1 MLDEMDARSDMPT
14 HPDGCRLSSSLP
26 LRQSWPHLSPSYP
39 SPAGAAT
46 PVSFQTQARPPRH
59 CEQPAVDESI
69 LARRATALRQL
80 NGNYKPLS
88 RKHRQS
94 KSSGS
99 RSSTLASQPVLVR
112 AYNVETDETA
122 PSSANMPRR
131 RFSLAGSSGAQ
142 QQQQPAPELP
152 SVQDFSIEGILRAIE
167 PDIRSTLDQI
177 AEICG
182 RSKLSLANEYGSH
195 IAPLGEIRAPP
206 GGLLTVEEASSSS
219 ERLVDDNVV
228 IVDDDTSFF
237 DGRDHYRTSSYGLLD
252 HLRQAA
258 QAMGYPGD
266 MPDGSSMSMQAQ
278 PDTPRSTAVPN
289 PLLDID
295 AGARSFAI
303 PKETPSKS
311 RAGSRALLGQNGES
325 ARGSAKD
332 QLQSI
337 VTPAVV
343 GEIHLDARA
352 GESSWPLV
360 PPDIPQASPSSSTPR
375 GAASRTAG
383 STLPLSP
390 LADRFAF
397 LSDVQNLLSWL
408 KGAAGLAQR
417 GSGKGKSPQPPPQSA
432 ETRLR
437 AMLER
442 QNAHL
447 IATNERGVAV
457 HAA

>member
-1 MLDEMDARSDMPT
+1 MPT
-14 HPDGCRLSSSLP
+14 HPDRYRLSSSLP
-26 LRQSWPHLSPSYP
+26 LHQSWPHLSPSYP
-39 SPAGAAT
+39 SPAAAAT
-46 PVSFQTQARPPRH
+46 PVSSQTQTRPPRH
-59 CEQPAVDESI
+59 CEHPAIDESI
-69 LARRATALRQL
+69 LARRTTAFRQL
-80 NGNYKPLS
+80 NGSHKPLS

-112 AYNVETDETA
+112 AYNAETDETA
-122 PSSANMPRR
+122 PSSTNMPHR
-131 RFSLAGSSGAQ
+131 RFSLASGS

-182 RSKLSLANEYGSH
+182 RSKLSLSNEYGSH

-206 GGLLTVEEASSSS
+206 GGLLTVEEASSSN
-219 ERLVDDNVV
+219 ERLVDDSVV
-228 IVDDDTSFF
+228 IVDDDTSFL

-258 QAMGYPGD
+258 QAMGYQGD
-266 MPDGSSMSMQAQ
+266 MPDGSSMSMQVQ
-278 PDTPRSTAVPN
+278 PDTPRSAVVPN
-289 PLLDID
+289 PMLDID
-295 AGARSFAI
+295 AGARPF
-303 PKETPSKS
+303 PTTKEFTSKS
-311 RAGSRALLGQNGES
+311 KAGSRALLGQNGETAHGS
-325 ARGSAKD
+325 ARD

-343 GEIHLDARA
+343 SEIHLDARA
-352 GESSWPLV
+352 DESSRPSV
-360 PPDIPQASPSSSTPR
+360 PPDSPQASPTSLTPR
-375 GAASRTAG
+375 ETAYPIGGSSFPLPSR
-383 STLPLSP
+383 
-390 LADRFAF
+390 ADRFAF
-397 LSDVQNLLSWL
+397 LSDLQNLLSWL
-408 KGAAGLAQR
+408 KGAAGAAQR
-417 GSGKGKSPQPPPQSA
+417 GSRKGKSRQPPPQSA

-447 IATNERGVAV
+447 ITTNERGVAV